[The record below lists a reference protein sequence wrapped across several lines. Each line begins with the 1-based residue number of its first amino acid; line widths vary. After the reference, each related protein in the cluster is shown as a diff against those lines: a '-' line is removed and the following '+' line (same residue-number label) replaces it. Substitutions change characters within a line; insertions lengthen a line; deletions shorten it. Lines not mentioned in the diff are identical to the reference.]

1 MNTLN
6 PTHDATARSWVPS
19 ANGHADFPIQN
30 LPYAV
35 FCERDRPVY
44 WRAGVAIG
52 DQVLDLAALH
62 AAKLHGRP
70 LLTGLS
76 ATALAAAA
84 PPRQKTVSPLAD
96 AAPGGDSAPSQT
108 PFSLNA
114 FMAAGPDAWHALR
127 LALFALL
134 KSNASPDM
142 QTSVRSCLVPQAN
155 AIYRVP
161 ADVRN
166 YTDFYTS
173 IHHARNVGRI
183 ARPDDPLTANFQW
196 IPTAYHGR
204 ASSVVV
210 SGTPFRRPMG
220 QSMPPPAGG
229 VSSSSPGAKAPVY
242 GPCARMD
249 FELELGLFIGTGNAL
264 GEPIPLA
271 QAEAHMFGVC
281 LLNDWSARDIQFWE
295 MAPLGPFLGKNFCTS
310 VSPWIV
316 TMEALAPFR
325 LPFTR
330 PADEPQPLAY
340 LEGEANR
347 AQGVLDIQLDV
358 LLESSQMR
366 TKGEAASTLTR
377 TSFRHQYWTFAQM
390 VTQHTM
396 GGCNLQTGDLLGS
409 GTISGPTPEEAGA
422 IIELTKGGKEPITLS
437 NGEQRAFLQDG
448 DAVTLRGWCQ
458 KDGFARIGFGE
469 NRGEV
474 LPALGA

>member
-1 MNTLN
+1 MIPLN
-6 PTHDATARSWVPS
+6 PTHETGARSWVAS
-19 ANGHADFPIQN
+19 ANGHPSFPIQN

-35 FCERDRPVY
+35 FAQRGKPAD
-44 WRAGVAIG
+44 WHAGVAIG

-62 AAKLHGRP
+62 AATLHGRA
-70 LLTGLS
+70 LLTGH
-76 ATALAAAA
+76 AAAA
-84 PPRQKTVSPLAD
+84 LETLAPTRHK
-96 AAPGGDSAPSQT
+96 ASANIAISHKEPSQ
-108 PFSLNA
+108 PASNLNA
-114 FMAAGPDAWHALR
+114 FMASGPEAWHALR

-142 QTSVRSCLVPQAN
+142 QAVLQTCLVPQAD
-155 AIYRVP
+155 AVYRVP
-161 ADVRN
+161 TLVHN

-196 IPTAYHGR
+196 LPIAYHGR
-204 ASSVVV
+204 ASSVVI
-210 SGTPFRRPMG
+210 SGTPFRRPTG
-220 QSMPPPAGG
+220 QSMP
-229 VSSSSPGAKAPVY
+229 VGAKAPVY

-271 QAEAHMFGVC
+271 EAETHMFGVC

-295 MAPLGPFLGKNFCTS
+295 MSPLGPFLGKNFCTS
-310 VSPWIV
+310 ISPWIV

-330 PADEPQPLAY
+330 AADEPQPLAY
-340 LEGEANR
+340 LDGEANR
-347 AQGVLDIQLDV
+347 AHGTLDIQLDV
-358 LLESSQMR
+358 LLESAQMR
-366 TKGEAASTLTR
+366 AQGQAPSTLTK

-390 VTQHTM
+390 VTQHTV

-409 GTISGPTPEEAGA
+409 GTISGPTPEQAGA
-422 IIELTKGGKEPITLS
+422 IIELTRGGKEPITLS

-448 DAVTLRGWCQ
+448 DAVTLRGWCER
-458 KDGFARIGFGE
+458 DGFARIGFGE
-469 NRGEV
+469 NCGEI
-474 LPALGA
+474 LPAVG

>member
-1 MNTLN
+1 MTQLN
-6 PTHDATARSWVPS
+6 PTHDVAARSWVAS

-35 FCERDRPVY
+35 FAQRGKPTD
-44 WRAGVAIG
+44 WHAGVAIG

-62 AAKLHGRP
+62 SATLHGRA
-70 LLTGLS
+70 LLTGH
-76 ATALAAAA
+76 AAAA
-84 PPRQKTVSPLAD
+84 LETLASSSHKANSNLAISHTEPSPQA
-96 AAPGGDSAPSQT
+96 
-108 PFSLNA
+108 FSLNA
-114 FMAAGPDAWHALR
+114 FMAAGPEAWHALR

-142 QTSVRSCLVPQAN
+142 QAMLQDCLVAQAD
-155 AIYRVP
+155 AVYRVP
-161 ADVRN
+161 AQVHN

-196 IPTAYHGR
+196 IPIAYHGR

-220 QSMPPPAGG
+220 QSMP
-229 VSSSSPGAKAPVY
+229 VGAKAPVY

-264 GEPIPLA
+264 GEPISLA

-310 VSPWIV
+310 ISPWIV
-316 TMEALAPFR
+316 TMEALLPFR

-340 LEGEANR
+340 LDGEANR
-347 AQGVLDIQLDV
+347 AQGTLDIQLDV
-358 LLESSQMR
+358 LLESDQMR
-366 TKGEAASTLTR
+366 AQGQAPSTLTK

-390 VTQHTM
+390 VAQHTM

-409 GTISGPTPEEAGA
+409 GTISGPTPDQAGA
-422 IIELTKGGKEPITLS
+422 IIELTKGGKEPITLN

-448 DAVTLRGWCQ
+448 DAVTLRGWCE
-458 KDGFARIGFGE
+458 KPGFARIGFGE
-469 NRGEV
+469 NRGEI
-474 LPALGA
+474 LPAIGTEQGT

>member
-1 MNTLN
+1 MIQLN
-6 PTHDATARSWVPS
+6 PTHDTAARSWVAS
-19 ANGHADFPIQN
+19 ANGHPSFPVQN

-35 FCERDRPVY
+35 FAQRGKPAD
-44 WRAGVAIG
+44 WHAGVAIG

-62 AAKLHGRP
+62 WATLHGRA
-70 LLTGLS
+70 LLTGH
-76 ATALAAAA
+76 AAAA
-84 PPRQKTVSPLAD
+84 LDTLAPTRHK
-96 AAPGGDSAPSQT
+96 ASGNIAISHQEPSQ
-108 PFSLNA
+108 PAFNLNA
-114 FMAAGPDAWHALR
+114 FMASGPEAWHALR
-127 LALFALL
+127 MALFALL

-142 QTSVRSCLVPQAN
+142 QAVLQTCLVPQAD
-155 AIYRVP
+155 AVYRVP
-161 ADVRN
+161 AQIHN

-196 IPTAYHGR
+196 IPIAYHGR
-204 ASSVVV
+204 ASSVVI

-220 QSMPPPAGG
+220 QSMP
-229 VSSSSPGAKAPVY
+229 VGAKAPVY

-271 QAEAHMFGVC
+271 EAEAHMFGVC

-310 VSPWIV
+310 ISPWIV

-325 LPFTR
+325 LPFSR

-340 LEGEANR
+340 LDGEANR
-347 AQGVLDIQLDV
+347 AHGTLDIQLDV
-358 LLESSQMR
+358 LLESNQMR
-366 TKGEAASTLTR
+366 AQGQAPSTLTK

-390 VTQHTM
+390 VTQHTL
-396 GGCNLQTGDLLGS
+396 GGCNLQSGDLLGS
-409 GTISGPTPEEAGA
+409 GTISGPTPDQAGA
-422 IIELTKGGKEPITLS
+422 IIELTQGGKSPITLS

-448 DAVTLRGWCQ
+448 DAVTLRGWCERN
-458 KDGFARIGFGE
+458 GFARIGFGE
-469 NRGEV
+469 NRGEI
-474 LPALGA
+474 LPAIGG